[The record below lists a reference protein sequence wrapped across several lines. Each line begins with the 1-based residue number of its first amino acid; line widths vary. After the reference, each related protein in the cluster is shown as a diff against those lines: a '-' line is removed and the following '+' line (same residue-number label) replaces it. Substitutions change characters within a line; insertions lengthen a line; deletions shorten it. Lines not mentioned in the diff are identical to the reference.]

1 LDTYAKINREIAEL
15 EQKQKNGNENT
26 NEMAQKAKAND
37 SRKAIMTASQESQI
51 RARLTMVNMIDTT
64 VQTILT
70 QRSSRGTTTVAKVT
84 KLNLMVTRRQLS
96 RENLTRK
103 PTTFESKSNS
113 NQKRTQSIIMTLR
126 RIQNLIKTVTMSV
139 ISADFYFTPMMMKNT
154 TEQY

>member
-1 LDTYAKINREIAEL
+1 MDTYAKINREIAEL